1 METNLGESKQG
12 MQPARE
18 DLYPLPPAGGSI
30 KFQTETWKS
39 AIALSSWGSPSANY
53 IMSMHCLP

>member
-30 KFQTETWKS
+30 KFQTEPGKVQ
-39 AIALSSWGSPSANY
+39 L
-53 IMSMHCLP
+53 L